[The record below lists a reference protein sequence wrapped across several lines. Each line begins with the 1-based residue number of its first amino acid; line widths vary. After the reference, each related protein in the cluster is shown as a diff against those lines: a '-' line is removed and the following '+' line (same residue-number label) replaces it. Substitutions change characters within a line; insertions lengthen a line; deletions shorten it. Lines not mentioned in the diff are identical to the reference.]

1 MEQCQ
6 NEEQGSLVFFG
17 ELENEI
23 LIQNE
28 NKDSVKRVQN
38 VEKDIVDLF
47 LGGLWRKLPKLLHDF
62 ARLF

>member
-1 MEQCQ
+1 VEQCQ

-47 LGGLWRKLPKLLHDF
+47 LGGL
-62 ARLF
+62 